1 MAGLEKDLVGA
12 CPGTWMASGCCMAS
26 ICGGTAVSRSVDES
40 TAVLDGLE
48 RPVLSE
54 PDGQVSEME
63 ELKLESMI

>member
-1 MAGLEKDLVGA
+1 
-12 CPGTWMASGCCMAS
+12 MAS